1 MIKSRFIH
9 TALFISLLASG
20 CELVADFDRSK
31 IPGNAP
37 DSGVTTP
44 PPPGDDDVED
54 AGTIDARTTDASG
67 AEDAG

>member
-1 MIKSRFIH
+1 MIKLRFIH

-37 DSGVTTP
+37 DSGVTMP
-44 PPPGDDDVED
+44 PPSDDDVED
-54 AGTIDARTTDASG
+54 AGTTDASN
-67 AEDAG
+67 ASATEDAG